1 MERMRHT
8 LRFPALWVITATLC
22 VGGTT
27 GLKPGKA
34 DLKSAGA
41 LAFGPDG
48 ILFIGDSLGGAVVAV
63 DTRDI
68 MPAATAANVEIKDIG
83 GKVASLLGT
92 KPGEILIQDIK
103 VNPVSKNIY
112 LSVSRGRGIDA
123 IPVILRMSGAVDGK
137 ITELPLDNIPHSIA
151 SLPNPPPSNPRAEN
165 RNPRLETITQL
176 AFADGNVIVAGLS
189 NEEFSSNLR
198 TIPFP
203 FTAANSG
210 ASIEI
215 YHGSHGEYETQAPVR
230 TFIPWMIGTT
240 RYIVAAYTCTPLV
253 LIPVESLKPGAKVTG
268 TTIAEFGMGNRPLDM
283 IAYRKDNHDFI
294 LLANSYRG
302 VLKVSAENLDRYE
315 AITEPKQI
323 AGVPYKRIATLRGV
337 RRLTTLD
344 DTHALILAD
353 GENGSLDLRS
363 VPLP

>member
-1 MERMRHT
+1 MRRLSGLT
-8 LRFPALWVITATLC
+8 ALFILSGALTSA
-22 VGGTT
+22 
-27 GLKPGKA
+27 A
-34 DLKSAGA
+34 SLKSAGA

-48 ILFIGDSLGGAVVAV
+48 ILFIGDSLGGAVIAV
-63 DTRDI
+63 DTHDAT
-68 MPAATAANVEIKDIG
+68 PLAASAKIEIKAFDRRI
-83 GKVASLLGT
+83 AAALGT
-92 KPGEILIQDIK
+92 DVNDILLHDIK
-103 VNPVSKNIY
+103 VNPVSKNVY
-112 LSVSRGRGIDA
+112 LSVTRGRGFDA
-123 IPVILRMSGAVDGK
+123 IPVVLRMDASGK
-137 ITELPLDNIPHSIA
+137 MTELQLDNVPYTSA
-151 SLPNPPPSNPRAEN
+151 SLPNPPVSNPKAEY

-176 AFADGNVIVAGLS
+176 AFVDGNVIVAGLS

-203 FTAANSG
+203 FRAVDKG
-210 ASIEI
+210 ASVEI

-230 TFIPWMIGTT
+230 TFIPWVSGNK

-253 LIPVESLKPGAKVTG
+253 LIPVESLKSGAKVTG

-283 IAYRKDNHDFI
+283 IAYRKDDHDFI

-302 VLKVSAENLDRYE
+302 VLKLSAENLDRYE
-315 AITEPKQI
+315 AITEPVQI
-323 AGVPYKRIATLRGV
+323 AGVPYKRLAGLRGV

-344 DTHALILAD
+344 DANALILAD